1 MTNEVIAQL
10 KHYCKGK
17 QNTDKVEISVSQLR
31 RFIKDLTEIPE
42 LKICHFVDKE
52 EMYEE
57 CAKCSITSCI
67 GHKKINDDGKDAV
80 CHTEQ

>member
-10 KHYCKGK
+10 EQYCKGK
-17 QNTDKVEISVSQLR
+17 QNTDKVEVSVSQLR
-31 RFIKDLTEIPE
+31 GFIKVLTEIPE

-52 EMYEE
+52 KMYEE

-67 GHKKINDDGKDAV
+67 EHKRR
-80 CHTEQ
+80 